1 MHKLAPALML
11 IAAGLIVTSV
21 PAVAPILPAAAFS
34 NFSAVG
40 ITGSN
45 NGIVFVGDAG
55 GGMGGGM
62 MGGGMMGGGMMGG
75 GMMNGGMMGG
85 GMMNGGMMGG
95 GMNTGDMGGRATG
108 VPGGIIGYSDPPAY
122 GGATGSAG
130 GGQSYGSN
138 GTSVGGARPAKIYH
152 CVTRNGRCAVDSSL
166 GPLRSGASCGCL
178 LSGPGKIQ

>member
-1 MHKLAPALML
+1 MRKWARALLL
-11 IAAGLIVTSV
+11 IGAGLIVTSV
-21 PAVAPILPAAAFS
+21 PAVSPILPAAAFS

-45 NGIVFVGDAG
+45 NGIVFAGDGG
-55 GGMGGGM
+55 GGMG
-62 MGGGMMGGGMMGG
+62 
-75 GMMNGGMMGG
+75 
-85 GMMNGGMMGG
+85 GGMMGG

-108 VPGGIIGYSDPPAY
+108 VPGGISDPPAY

-138 GTSVGGARPAKIYH
+138 GTSAGGARPAKTYH

-178 LSGPGKIQ
+178 LGGPGKIQ

>member
-11 IAAGLIVTSV
+11 IAAGSIVTSV
-21 PAVAPILPAAAFS
+21 TAVAPILPAAAFS

-45 NGIVFVGDAG
+45 NGIVLVGDGG

-75 GMMNGGMMGG
+75 GMT
-85 GMMNGGMMGG
+85 GGMMGG

-108 VPGGIIGYSDPPAY
+108 VPGGISDPPAY

-138 GTSVGGARPAKIYH
+138 GTRAGGARPAKTYH

-178 LSGPGKIQ
+178 LGGPGKIQ